1 MDKKNLKNLSILI
14 TSLSGGGAERVV
26 SLLAE
31 GLQLF
36 YNVTI
41 VLMDDTIKYDLPKN
55 IKVKYLDKS
64 SNISSKFIK
73 VLRIPYYG
81 WKYSRLCK
89 KLKIDF
95 SLSFMYRP
103 NFINV
108 IGKFFNP
115 NIKCVISERNTAS
128 LTYTDKNF
136 EGNIGRFLIRW
147 LYPKSDLIIPNSNG
161 NSTDLIENFSIKP
174 NKIKVIHNPLNFE
187 KIYEQSKKP
196 VKGINFKSKFTFIS
210 VGRLF
215 PHKNHEITI
224 RAYSK
229 IATSNTQL
237 LILGTG
243 DQKLYLE
250 SIIKELDLE
259 NNIKLIG
266 FTKNPYKYLSK
277 SDCYILS
284 SSREGFPNS
293 LLESLSLGISVISSD
308 CKSGPREI
316 LQDGKLGDLYDV
328 GDQIELEKLL
338 LKRIKNT
345 IKKKSNRER
354 NMERLKEFE
363 LNHIARK
370 YNKVLQQI

>member
-1 MDKKNLKNLSILI
+1 MDKKSLKNLSILI
-14 TSLSGGGAERVV
+14 TSLGGGGAERVV
-26 SLLAE
+26 SILAE
-31 GLQLF
+31 GLQLY
-36 YNVTI
+36 YNVTL
-41 VLMDDTIKYDLPKN
+41 VLMDDTIIYDLPKN
-55 IKVKYLDKS
+55 IKVTYLNKS
-64 SNISSKFIK
+64 NSKSSKFIK
-73 VLRIPYYG
+73 VLSLPYFG
-81 WKYSRLCK
+81 WKYSKLCK
-89 KLKIDF
+89 KLEIDF

-108 IGKFFNP
+108 IGKFFNTK
-115 NIKCVISERNTAS
+115 IKCVISERNTAS
-128 LTYTDKNF
+128 LTYTDKNI
-136 EGNIGRFLIRW
+136 EGIIGRFLIRW

-161 NSTDLIENFSIKP
+161 NSTDLIENFSINP
-174 NKIKVIHNPLNFE
+174 DKIEVIHNPLNFE

-196 VKGINFKSKFTFIS
+196 VKGVNFKSKFTFIS

-215 PHKNHEITI
+215 PHKNHELTI

-243 DQKLYLE
+243 DLKRRLE
-250 SIIKELDLE
+250 SLIKELGLE
-259 NNIKLIG
+259 NNTKLIG

-293 LLESLSLGISVISSD
+293 LLEALSCGISVISSD

-328 GDQIELEKLL
+328 GDQIGLEKLL
-338 LKRIKNT
+338 LKRIKN
-345 IKKKSNRER
+345 IEEKKSTRER

-363 LNHIARK
+363 LNRIVRR
-370 YNKVLQQI
+370 YNKVLRQI